1 MEMDQDLLKML
12 KYLRL
17 SGLVIHFDRFL
28 EKAESEDISH
38 VRWLK
43 AIIEE
48 EYRLKRENARK
59 RRLSMAKIPETWLLQ
74 TFPFAR
80 QPKLDRKKVA
90 HLYDAFDYMDQAR
103 NILFFGPTGVGKT
116 GLATAF
122 LIQAIDRGYNG
133 RFILF
138 SELVEWLY
146 KSLADHSEEK
156 LIKTFSSYDCLL
168 IDELGYVE
176 LEPVQVGL
184 FFTLMQK
191 RHKKKTTL
199 ITSNLGFE
207 QWASFLKNDHLT
219 AALIDRLTEVSHI
232 INMKNCVSLR
242 HRLTS

>member
-1 MEMDQDLLKML
+1 ML

-17 SGLVIHFDRFL
+17 SGLVTNFDRFL

-48 EYRLKRENARK
+48 EYLLKMENARK
-59 RRLSMAKIPETWLLQ
+59 RSLSRAKIPETWLMQ
-74 TFPFAR
+74 TFPFDR
-80 QPKLDRKKVA
+80 QPKLDRKKVIQ
-90 HLYDAFDYMDQAR
+90 LYDAFNYMDQTR

-133 RFILF
+133 RFIRF
-138 SELVEWLY
+138 PELVESLY
-146 KSLADHSEEK
+146 KSVADHSEEI
-156 LIKTFSSYDCLL
+156 LIKTFSNIDCLV

-199 ITSNLGFE
+199 ITSNLGFD
-207 QWASFLKNDHLT
+207 QWTSFLKNDHLT

-242 HRLTS
+242 PRLTS

>member
-1 MEMDQDLLKML
+1 MDQDLLKML

-17 SGLVIHFDRFL
+17 SGLISNFDRLL
-28 EKAESEDISH
+28 EMAETEDISH
-38 VRWLK
+38 VRWLNE
-43 AIIEE
+43 IIEQ
-48 EYRLKRENARK
+48 EYQLKQENARK
-59 RRLSMAKIPETWLLQ
+59 RRISRAKIPESWLLQ

-80 QPKLDRKKVA
+80 QPKLNKKKVIQ
-90 HLYDAFDYMDQAR
+90 LYDAFDYMEQAR

-138 SELVEWLY
+138 PELVESLY
-146 KSLADHSEEK
+146 KSVADHSEEK
-156 LIKTFSSYDCLL
+156 LIKTFSNFDCLL
-168 IDELGYVE
+168 IDELGYIE

-191 RHKKKTTL
+191 RHKRKTTL

-207 QWASFLKNDHLT
+207 RWPSFLKNDHLT

-232 INMKNCVSLR
+232 INLKNCVSLR
-242 HRLTS
+242 PRLTS

>member
-1 MEMDQDLLKML
+1 MDQDLLKML

-17 SGLVIHFDRFL
+17 SGLVAQFDRFL
-28 EKAESEDISH
+28 EKAKTEDISH
-38 VRWLK
+38 VRWLRQ
-43 AIIEE
+43 IIEE

-59 RRLSMAKIPETWLLQ
+59 RRLSRAKIPEMWLLQ
-74 TFPFAR
+74 TFPFTR
-80 QPKLDRKKVA
+80 QPKLDRKKVT
-90 HLYDAFDYMDQAR
+90 HLYDAFDYMTEAR

-133 RFILF
+133 RFVLF
-138 SELVEWLY
+138 PELVELLY
-146 KSLADHSEEK
+146 KSVADHSEEK
-156 LIKTFSSYDCLL
+156 LIKTFSAYDCLL

-191 RHKKKTTL
+191 RHKKKTSL

-232 INMKNCVSLR
+232 VNMKNCASLR
-242 HRLTS
+242 PKLVS

>member
-1 MEMDQDLLKML
+1 MDQDLLKML

-17 SGLVIHFDRFL
+17 SGLVAQFDRFL
-28 EKAESEDISH
+28 EKAKTEDISH
-38 VRWLK
+38 VRWLRQ
-43 AIIEE
+43 IIEE

-59 RRLSMAKIPETWLLQ
+59 RRLSRAKIPEMWLLQ
-74 TFPFAR
+74 TFPFTR
-80 QPKLDRKKVA
+80 QPKLDRKKVT
-90 HLYDAFDYMDQAR
+90 HLYDAFDYMTEAR

-138 SELVEWLY
+138 PELVELLY
-146 KSLADHSEEK
+146 KSVADHSEEK
-156 LIKTFSSYDCLL
+156 LIKTFSAYDCLL

-191 RHKKKTTL
+191 RHKKKTSL

-232 INMKNCVSLR
+232 VNMKNCASLR
-242 HRLTS
+242 PKLVS

>member
-1 MEMDQDLLKML
+1 MDQDLLKML

-17 SGLVIHFDRFL
+17 TGLISQFDRFC
-28 EKAESEDISH
+28 EKAKTEDISH

-43 AIIEE
+43 AIIEQ
-48 EYRLKRENARK
+48 EYRLKQENARK
-59 RRLSMAKIPETWLLQ
+59 RRLSQAKIPEIWLFQ

-80 QPKLDRKKVA
+80 QPKLDKKKLT
-90 HLYDAFDYMDQAR
+90 HLYDDFDYMTQAR
-103 NILFFGPTGVGKT
+103 NIIFFGPTGVGKT

-122 LIQAIDRGYNG
+122 LVQALDRGYNG

-138 SELVEWLY
+138 TDLVELLY
-146 KSLADHSEEK
+146 KSVADHSEEK
-156 LIKTFSSYDCLL
+156 LIKTFAACDCLL

-191 RHKKKTTL
+191 RHKKKATL

-232 INMKNCVSLR
+232 VNMKNCGSLR
-242 HRLTS
+242 PKLVS

>member
-1 MEMDQDLLKML
+1 MKMDRDLLKML

-17 SGLVIHFDRFL
+17 SGLVTNFDRFL

-43 AIIEE
+43 TIIEE
-48 EYRLKRENARK
+48 EYLLKLENARK
-59 RRLSMAKIPETWLLQ
+59 RGLSRAKIPETWLLQ
-74 TFPFAR
+74 TFPFDR
-80 QPKLDRKKVA
+80 QPKLDRKKVIQ
-90 HLYDAFDYMDQAR
+90 LYDAFNYMDQAR

-138 SELVEWLY
+138 QELVESLY
-146 KSLADHSEEK
+146 KSVADHSEEK
-156 LIKTFSSYDCLL
+156 LIKTFSNIECLV

-199 ITSNLGFE
+199 ITSNLGFD
-207 QWASFLKNDHLT
+207 QWSSFLKNDHLT

-232 INMKNCVSLR
+232 INLKNCVSLR
-242 HRLTS
+242 PKLTS